1 MQKGITC
8 IILFKKLSDMTLI
21 SFKSAFVPILCK
33 EKNKENKEDGLGHHP
48 VKGFVSSR
56 VGSHSRM

>member
-8 IILFKKLSDMTLI
+8 IILFKKLSDM
-21 SFKSAFVPILCK
+21 FKSAFVPILCK
-33 EKNKENKEDGLGHHP
+33 EKNKINKEDGLGHHP